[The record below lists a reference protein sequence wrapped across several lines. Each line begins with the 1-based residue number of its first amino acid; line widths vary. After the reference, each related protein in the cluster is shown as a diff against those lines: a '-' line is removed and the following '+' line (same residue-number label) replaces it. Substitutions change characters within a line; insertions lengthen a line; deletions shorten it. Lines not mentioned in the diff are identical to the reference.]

1 MQYPVLTAEEAAEFI
16 KNDYVIGIGGFSSVG
31 TPKAVP
37 TALAKKAEAEHAAG
51 REFRV
56 GLITGGATGDPI
68 DGALAR
74 AHCVKFR
81 TPFQSHKDMRAAIN
95 RQEVQYFDLNLS
107 HIAQDL
113 RYGFLGHMDVAI
125 IEAAAIEADGS
136 VVPTS
141 SVGIS
146 PTLCVSADK
155 IIIELNRH
163 HPETIRGMHDIYEP
177 LTPPY
182 RREIPIY
189 SAGDK
194 IGTEAIKV
202 DPKKVLGVVETDL
215 CDSIAAFTE
224 PNPITT
230 KIGENVANFLIA
242 ELHRGI
248 IPKEFLPLQSGV
260 GNIANAVLGALGQ
273 CQDIPPFAMFTE
285 VIQNSVIPLMESGR
299 ISYASGSSLTLS
311 DDMLQRVY
319 DNLDFFKS
327 KLMLRPQEIT
337 NHPELIRRM
346 GIIAINTALEI
357 DIFGNVNSTNVTG
370 QKMMNG
376 IGGSADFAR
385 NSFLSIFTCPAVAK
399 GGVISAIVPMV
410 AHTDSNEHSVKIVA
424 TEYGVADLRGK
435 SPVQKAHAIIE
446 NCAHPDYK
454 ELLWDYLK
462 LAEGKCHTPMT
473 LKKAFA
479 MHIAFEETGDMRNAR
494 FND

>member
-1 MQYPVLTAEEAAEFI
+1 MRYTELTAEEAADFI

-37 TALAKKAEAEHAAG
+37 TALAAKAEAEHAKG
-51 REFRV
+51 NPFQV

-74 AHCVKFR
+74 AHAVKFR

-125 IEAAAIEADGS
+125 IEASSITPEGE

-146 PTLCVSADK
+146 PTICASADK
-155 IIIELNRH
+155 IIIELNAH

-177 LTPPY
+177 INPPY
-182 RREIPIY
+182 RREIPIFAPGDR
-189 SAGDK
+189 AGSET
-194 IGTEAIKV
+194 ITV
-202 DPKKVLGVVETDL
+202 DPSKVLGVVRTNMPDT
-215 CDSIAAFTE
+215 IAAFTE
-224 PNPITT
+224 PNPVTT
-230 KIGENVANFLIA
+230 KIGQNVAEFLIA

-260 GNIANAVLGALGQ
+260 GNIANAVLGALGE
-273 CQDIPPFAMFTE
+273 CQDIPPFTMFTE

-299 ISYASGSSLTLS
+299 VSFASGSSLTLS
-311 DDMLQRVY
+311 DDMLERVY
-319 DNLDFFKS
+319 GNLDFFKG

-337 NHPELIRRM
+337 NHPELIRRL
-346 GIIAINTALEI
+346 GIIAINTALEV
-357 DIFGNVNSTNVTG
+357 DIFGNVNSTNVSG
-370 QKMMNG
+370 QKIMNG

-385 NSFLSIFTCPAVAK
+385 NSFLSIFTCPSVAK

-410 AHTDSNEHSVKIVA
+410 AHTDSNEHSVKIIA

-454 ELLWDYLK
+454 QLLWDYLK
-462 LAEGKCHTPMT
+462 LSEGKCHTPAT
-473 LKKAFA
+473 LSKAFA
-479 MHIAFEETGDMRNAR
+479 MHLALAETGDMRNAKI
-494 FND
+494 

>member
-1 MQYPVLTAEEAAEFI
+1 MRYTELTAEEAADFI

-37 TALAKKAEAEHAAG
+37 TALAAKAEAEHAKG
-51 REFRV
+51 NPFQV

-74 AHCVKFR
+74 AHAVKFR

-125 IEAAAIEADGS
+125 IEASSITPEGE

-146 PTLCVSADK
+146 PTICASADK
-155 IIIELNRH
+155 IIIELNAH

-177 LTPPY
+177 INPPY
-182 RREIPIY
+182 RREIPIFAPGDR
-189 SAGDK
+189 AGSE
-194 IGTEAIKV
+194 TIKV
-202 DPKKVLGVVETDL
+202 DPSKVLGVVRTNLPDN
-215 CDSIAAFTE
+215 IAAFTE
-224 PNPITT
+224 PNPVTT
-230 KIGENVANFLIA
+230 KIGQNVAEFLIS

-260 GNIANAVLGALGQ
+260 GNIANAVLGALGE
-273 CQDIPPFAMFTE
+273 CQDIPPFTMFTE

-299 ISYASGSSLTLS
+299 ISFASGSSLTLS
-311 DDMLQRVY
+311 DDMLERVY
-319 DNLDFFKS
+319 GNLDFFKG

-346 GIIAINTALEI
+346 GIIAINTALEV
-357 DIFGNVNSTNVTG
+357 DIFGNVNSTNVSG
-370 QKMMNG
+370 QKIMNG

-385 NSFLSIFTCPAVAK
+385 NSFLSIFTCPSVAK

-454 ELLWDYLK
+454 QLLWDYLK
-462 LAEGKCHTPMT
+462 LSEGKCHTPAT
-473 LKKAFA
+473 LSKAFA
-479 MHIAFEETGDMRNAR
+479 MHLALAETGDMRNAKI
-494 FND
+494 

>member
-1 MQYPVLTAEEAAEFI
+1 MRYTELTAEEAADFI

-37 TALAKKAEAEHAAG
+37 TALAAKAEAEHAKG
-51 REFRV
+51 NPFQV

-74 AHCVKFR
+74 AHAVKFR

-125 IEAAAIEADGS
+125 IEASSITSEGE

-146 PTLCVSADK
+146 PTICASADK
-155 IIIELNRH
+155 IIIELNAH

-177 LTPPY
+177 INPPY
-182 RREIPIY
+182 RREIPIFAPGDR
-189 SAGDK
+189 AGSE
-194 IGTEAIKV
+194 TIKV
-202 DPKKVLGVVETDL
+202 DPSKVLGVVRTNMPDT
-215 CDSIAAFTE
+215 IAAFTE
-224 PNPITT
+224 PNPVTT
-230 KIGENVANFLIA
+230 KIGQNVAEFLIS

-260 GNIANAVLGALGQ
+260 GNIANAVLGALGE
-273 CQDIPPFAMFTE
+273 CQDIPPFTMFTE

-299 ISYASGSSLTLS
+299 ISFASGSSLTLS
-311 DDMLQRVY
+311 DDMLERIY
-319 DNLDFFKS
+319 GNLDFFKG

-346 GIIAINTALEI
+346 GIIAINTALEV
-357 DIFGNVNSTNVTG
+357 DIFGNVNSTNVSG
-370 QKMMNG
+370 QKIMNG

-385 NSFLSIFTCPAVAK
+385 NSFLSIFTCPSVAK

-410 AHTDSNEHSVKIVA
+410 AHTDSNEHSVKIIA

-454 ELLWDYLK
+454 QLLWDYLK
-462 LAEGKCHTPMT
+462 LSEGKCHTPAT
-473 LKKAFA
+473 LSKAFA
-479 MHIAFEETGDMRNAR
+479 MHLALAETGDMRNAKI
-494 FND
+494 

>member
-1 MQYPVLTAEEAAEFI
+1 MRYTELTAEEAADFI

-37 TALAKKAEAEHAAG
+37 TALAAKAEAEHAKG
-51 REFRV
+51 NPFQV

-74 AHCVKFR
+74 AHAVKFR

-125 IEAAAIEADGS
+125 IEASSITPEGE

-146 PTLCVSADK
+146 PTICASADK
-155 IIIELNRH
+155 IIIELNAH

-177 LTPPY
+177 INPPY
-182 RREIPIY
+182 RREIPIFAPGDR
-189 SAGDK
+189 AGSE
-194 IGTEAIKV
+194 TIKV
-202 DPKKVLGVVETDL
+202 DPSKVLGVVRTNLPDT
-215 CDSIAAFTE
+215 IAAFTE
-224 PNPITT
+224 PNPVTT
-230 KIGENVANFLIA
+230 KIGQNVAEFLIS

-260 GNIANAVLGALGQ
+260 GNIANAVLGALGE
-273 CQDIPPFAMFTE
+273 CQDIPPFTMFTE

-299 ISYASGSSLTLS
+299 ISFASGSSLTLS
-311 DDMLQRVY
+311 DDMLERVY
-319 DNLDFFKS
+319 GNLDFFKG

-346 GIIAINTALEI
+346 GIIAINTALEV
-357 DIFGNVNSTNVTG
+357 DIFGNVNSTNVSG
-370 QKMMNG
+370 QKIMNG

-385 NSFLSIFTCPAVAK
+385 NSFLSIFTCPSVAK

-454 ELLWDYLK
+454 QLLWDYLK
-462 LAEGKCHTPMT
+462 LSEGKCHTPAT
-473 LKKAFA
+473 LSKAFA
-479 MHIAFEETGDMRNAR
+479 MHLALAETGDMRNAKI
-494 FND
+494 

>member
-1 MQYPVLTAEEAAEFI
+1 MRYAELTAEEAAEFI
-16 KNDYVIGIGGFSSVG
+16 KNDFVVGIGGFSSVG

-37 TALAKKAEAEHAAG
+37 TALAAKAEAEHAKG
-51 REFRV
+51 NEFRV

-74 AHCVKFR
+74 AHAVKFR

-107 HIAQDL
+107 HVAQDL

-125 IEAAAIEADGS
+125 IEASSITPDGE

-146 PTLCVSADK
+146 PTICAAADK
-155 IIIELNRH
+155 IIIELNAH
-163 HPETIRGMHDIYEP
+163 HPEAIRGMHDIYEP
-177 LTPPY
+177 ANPPY
-182 RREIPIY
+182 RREIPIFTP
-189 SAGDK
+189 GDR

-202 DPKKVLGVVETDL
+202 DPAKVLGVVRTDL
-215 CDSIAAFTE
+215 PDTIAAFTE
-224 PNPITT
+224 PNPVTT
-230 KIGENVANFLIA
+230 KIGLNVAEFLIN
-242 ELHRGI
+242 ELHKGI

-260 GNIANAVLGALGQ
+260 GNIANAVLGALGE
-273 CQDIPPFAMFTE
+273 CKDIPPFTMFTE

-299 ISYASGSSLTLS
+299 VSFASGSSLTLS
-311 DDMLQRVY
+311 DDMLERIY
-319 DNLDFFKS
+319 GNLDFFKG

-346 GIIAINTALEI
+346 GIIAINTALEV
-357 DIFGNVNSTNVTG
+357 DIFGNVNSTNVSG
-370 QKMMNG
+370 QKIMNG
-376 IGGSADFAR
+376 VGGSADFAR
-385 NSFLSIFTCPAVAK
+385 NSFLSIFTCPSVAK

-410 AHTDSNEHSVKIVA
+410 AHTDSNEHSVKIIA

-435 SPVQKAHAIIE
+435 SPLQKAHAIIE

-454 ELLWDYLK
+454 QLLWDYLK
-462 LAEGKCHTPMT
+462 LMEGKCHTPAT
-473 LKKAFA
+473 LSKAFA
-479 MHIAFEETGDMRNAR
+479 MHLALAETGDMRNAKI
-494 FND
+494 

>member
-1 MQYPVLTAEEAAEFI
+1 MRYTELTAEEAADFI

-37 TALAKKAEAEHAAG
+37 TALAAKAEAEHAKG
-51 REFRV
+51 NPFQV

-74 AHCVKFR
+74 AHAVKFR

-125 IEAAAIEADGS
+125 IEASSITPEGE

-146 PTLCVSADK
+146 PTICASADK
-155 IIIELNRH
+155 IIIELNAH

-177 LTPPY
+177 VNPPY
-182 RREIPIY
+182 RREIPIFAPGDR
-189 SAGDK
+189 AGSE
-194 IGTEAIKV
+194 TIKV
-202 DPKKVLGVVETDL
+202 DPSKVLGVVRTNLPDT
-215 CDSIAAFTE
+215 IAAFTE
-224 PNPITT
+224 PNPVTT
-230 KIGENVANFLIA
+230 KIGQNVAEFLIS

-260 GNIANAVLGALGQ
+260 GNIANAVLGALGE
-273 CQDIPPFAMFTE
+273 CQDIPPFTMFTE

-299 ISYASGSSLTLS
+299 ISFASGSSLTLS
-311 DDMLQRVY
+311 DDMLERVY
-319 DNLDFFKS
+319 GNLDFFKG

-346 GIIAINTALEI
+346 GIIAINTALEV
-357 DIFGNVNSTNVTG
+357 DIFGNVNSTNVSG
-370 QKMMNG
+370 QKIMNG

-385 NSFLSIFTCPAVAK
+385 NSFLSIFTCPSVAK

-454 ELLWDYLK
+454 QLLWDYLK
-462 LAEGKCHTPMT
+462 LSEGKCHTPAT
-473 LKKAFA
+473 LSKAFA
-479 MHIAFEETGDMRNAR
+479 MHLALAETGDMRNAKI
-494 FND
+494 